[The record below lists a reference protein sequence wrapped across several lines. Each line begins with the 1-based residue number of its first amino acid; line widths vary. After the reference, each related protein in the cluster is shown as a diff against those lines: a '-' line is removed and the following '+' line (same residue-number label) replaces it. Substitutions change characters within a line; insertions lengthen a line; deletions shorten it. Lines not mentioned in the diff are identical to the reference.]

1 MSSELLMSLKHERR
15 ILMTFS
21 NSRKSINYKKK
32 NSKTKK
38 HNYNNTNEKLSKSK
52 EVSDN
57 KKIKEKITEAL
68 ELPKEILLNISK
80 MTIIGNQEL
89 VIENYKGVVEY
100 SSTLIRINTGN
111 SLLKITG
118 RNLNIKEISSE
129 DIKITGRFGS
139 LEFQN

>member
-1 MSSELLMSLKHERR
+1 
-15 ILMTFS
+15 
-21 NSRKSINYKKK
+21 
-32 NSKTKK
+32 
-38 HNYNNTNEKLSKSK
+38 
-52 EVSDN
+52 
-57 KKIKEKITEAL
+57 
-68 ELPKEILLNISK
+68 